1 MATAAPAP
9 WRSIAGSAPMEMAS
23 QLGAD
28 SAGRRHSTA
37 AFDFVRSLVRSLVLQ
52 FARSLALAALIG
64 RSRRS
69 SHGQTL

>member
-37 AFDFVRSLVRSLVLQ
+37 AFDFVRSLVLQ